1 MFSCINFDKMF
12 VLICAAEGIY
22 LKQLK
27 GFDNFLTNQKAIVD
41 WIESPNW
48 ILLNSNRVN
57 FSTNDS
63 TDQSKQ
69 DFYF

>member
-1 MFSCINFDKMF
+1 MIF
-12 VLICAAEGIY
+12 Y
-22 LKQLK
+22 P
-27 GFDNFLTNQKAIVD
+27 FDNLLTNQKAIVD

-48 ILLNSNRVN
+48 ILLNSKRVN